1 MNLNLELMLPE
12 TFLLISA
19 LLMIVIDLVI
29 SDRQKN
35 SFFSNLS
42 IVVIVVTMFLISGTV
57 SVKPSYAFNGFI
69 KKDLMVVLSQ
79 LLLLISGIFAVLL
92 SHNYIE
98 KFSLKYKGEY
108 YYTLLFA
115 LLGGMLLVAANEFST
130 LFVSLEVMSIS
141 VYILVAL
148 FKNDYRGKEAALKYF
163 IMGSVGAAIL
173 VYGFAILYGLT
184 GVTTYDGVSELV
196 NKNGVTLALL
206 FSIALVAVAFLF
218 KTGAVPFHAWVPD
231 VYHGAPTPITT
242 FMGAAVKVASFV
254 AFLRLFFPVFVS
266 FAKDWTPAIELIA
279 VVTMFAG
286 ALLALNQ
293 NNLKRMLAYSAVSH
307 TGVILAAFVTVPALA
322 SFVVLFYLFVYVFMT
337 LAAFGMISLLTTK
350 GLKGENVEDWSGL
363 YKKSPFL
370 ALSAVVIF
378 MSLAGIPPLA
388 GFWAK
393 FYLLVALLREGFIT
407 LALAV
412 VLSSLMS
419 LYFYLKPLVYAFM
432 KGESDLAVSY
442 NVRDY
447 AVIGLSTLAIL
458 IIGFFPNLFVKFSLL
473 GVISFVRGLI

>member
-12 TFLLISA
+12 GFLLISA

-42 IVVIVVTMFLISGTV
+42 IVVIAITMLLTSKAV
-57 SVKPSYAFNGFI
+57 SIESHIAFNGFI
-69 KKDLMVVLSQ
+69 KKDLMVILSQ

-184 GVTTYDGVSELV
+184 GVTTYNGVSELV
-196 NKNGVTLALL
+196 SKNGVTLALL

-218 KTGAVPFHAWVPD
+218 KTGAVPFHMWVPD
-231 VYHGAPTPITT
+231 VYHGAPTPITA
-242 FMGAAVKVASFV
+242 FMGATVKVASFV
-254 AFLRLFFPVFVS
+254 AFLRLFFPVFAS
-266 FAKDWTPAIELIA
+266 FAKSWTPAIELIA

-293 NNLKRMLAYSAVSH
+293 SNLKRMLAYSAVSH

-322 SFVVLFYLFVYVFMT
+322 SFVVLFYLFVYVFVT
-337 LAAFGMISLLTTK
+337 LAAFGIISLLTTK
-350 GLKGENVEDWSGL
+350 GLKGESAEDWGGL

-378 MSLAGIPPLA
+378 MSLAGIPPFA

-393 FYLLVALLREGFIT
+393 FYLLTALLREGFIT

-432 KGESDLAVSY
+432 KGESDLAILY

-447 AVIGLSTLAIL
+447 VVIGLSTLAIVV
-458 IIGFFPNLFVKFSLL
+458 IGFFPNLVVKFSLL

>member
-1 MNLNLELMLPE
+1 MELNLGLMLPE
-12 TFLLISA
+12 AFLLVSA
-19 LLMIVIDLVI
+19 LLMIVIEFVI
-29 SDRQKN
+29 PDRQKN

-42 IVVIVVTMFLISGTV
+42 IVIIVVTMFLVSGTA
-57 SVKPSYAFNGFI
+57 SMKPSCAFNGFI
-69 KKDLMVVLSQ
+69 KKDLMVVFSHLF
-79 LLLLISGIFAVLL
+79 LLISGIFAVLL
-92 SHNYIE
+92 SHNHIE
-98 KFSLKYKGEY
+98 RFSLKSKGEY

-173 VYGFAILYGLT
+173 IYGFAILYGLT
-184 GVTTYDGVSELV
+184 GITTYDGVSELV
-196 NKNGVTLALL
+196 DKNVVTLALL
-206 FSIALVAVAFLF
+206 FSMALVSVAFLF
-218 KTGAVPFHAWVPD
+218 KTGAVPFHSWVID
-231 VYHGAPTPITT
+231 VYHGAPAPVTA
-242 FMGAAVKVASFV
+242 FMGAAVKLSSFV
-254 AFLRLFFPVFVS
+254 AFMRLFFPVFVS
-266 FAKDWTPAIELIA
+266 FAQNWTPAIELIA
-279 VVTMFAG
+279 VVTMFTG

-293 NNLKRMLAYSAVSH
+293 SNLKRMLACSAISH
-307 TGVILAAFVTVPALA
+307 TGVILAAFVTVPLA
-322 SFVVLFYLFVYVFMT
+322 SFAVLFYLFVYVFMT

-350 GLKGENVEDWSGL
+350 GFKGENVEDWGGL
-363 YKKSPFL
+363 YKKTPFL

-378 MSLAGIPPLA
+378 MSLAGIPPFA

-393 FYLLVALLREGFIT
+393 FYLLVALLREGFVT

-412 VLSSLMS
+412 VLSSLIS

-432 KGESDLAVSY
+432 KEESDLAVSY

-447 AVIGLSTLAIL
+447 AVIGLSTLVIL
-458 IIGFFPNLFVKFSLL
+458 TVGFFPNLFVKFSLL